1 MLYDP
6 PYVSPIHQIWFI
18 WFSNFVVLQ
27 HHCLLG
33 NLLAF
38 SALLTFSFICI
49 CPWTTSKVLNKF
61 CGALWLVHVFWP
73 VLDMS
78 TEGWN
83 TPKYSLYGFS
93 IKAHQLTQIWRF
105 LPTICF
111 CGTLHVCV
119 QRYSYL
125 DFYFSSCIVNPV
137 SDMSGPYGVRM
148 PCIASGWDMYLF
160 FHLYLCQ
167 GTSEISY
174 SSSRIGVIF

>member
-18 WFSNFVVLQ
+18 WFSHFVVLQ

-49 CPWTTSKVLNKF
+49 CPWTTSKVLHKF

-73 VLDMS
+73 VLYMS

-83 TPKYSLYGFS
+83 TPKYSLYGFN
-93 IKAHQLTQIWRF
+93 IKARPPANTNLKI
-105 LPTICF
+105 PTYNLFF

-119 QRYSYL
+119 QRHSYL

-148 PCIASGWDMYLF
+148 PCIASGWDVSYKWKNK
-160 FHLYLCQ
+160 YA
-167 GTSEISY
+167 Y
-174 SSSRIGVIF
+174 SSICIYAKAW